1 MRIMTTKKATA
12 CVSLAV
18 AGILA
23 LSACG
28 SIVRMI
34 LQVRPRLLL
43 HQVHLVLLVP
53 QEAPTL

>member
-28 SIVRMI
+28 SDSAMI

-43 HQVHLVLLVP
+43 HQVHLVLLAP

>member
-23 LSACG
+23 LSAAAQ
-28 SIVRMI
+28 IVRMI

-43 HQVHLVLLVP
+43 RQVHLVLLAP
-53 QEAPTL
+53 QEAPVL